1 MWEIHINDEIDP
13 IVIYDKNEL
22 LAFIEENLDSIR
34 SIVRVF

>member
-1 MWEIHINDEIDP
+1 MWEIHINDKIDP

-34 SIVRVF
+34 DICRVF